1 MVGLAILHRGVGQ
14 LRLVYARKVW
24 TLPTLEKIVVIGVV
38 VALFAM
44 QLIDTRHGLWT
55 PWTVSIQLVG
65 CAVVTMCLA
74 PAAWR
79 RRHSM
84 SRTGW
89 IFIAEITTI
98 MIWSLISAMVAP
110 KAVVWRTTVPRI
122 HQVMPPVTALVT
134 LMAAVTTVLV
144 LSRHARRLAT
154 LGGSAAVLLGALV
167 DWPVQASIHRSPRLA
182 SAMGGSAVVHVAILL
197 AAGVFFD
204 ASRMARTRPRQ
215 LALAMVGCLAVGM
228 TIATG
233 SRAALIVL
241 FIFGAWALA
250 AWGRHHPRIAGGV
263 AAAAAVMLVALVIR
277 VPALQRLATWT
288 SPARLH
294 AASVGWDAVSSSWT
308 YLLLG
313 VGSGRVFPW
322 YSIEDKFIA
331 APGAGIIGTPFGVAL
346 NSAHSVFVA
355 VLTELGVLM
364 FLVLCASV
372 VLVWANAW
380 HDVRRRS
387 TWAVTSMVLA
397 ATTAA
402 WVFDTYLLKNFAVS
416 TWWWLIAG
424 CVLASHGCD
433 GERVGPVAASLES
446 PGTVES

>member
-1 MVGLAILHRGVGQ
+1 M
-14 LRLVYARKVW
+14 RLEYARRVGS
-24 TLPTLEKIVVIGVV
+24 LPTLEKVV
-38 VALFAM
+38 VAVVVITLFAM

-122 HQVMPPVTALVT
+122 HQVMPAVTALVT
-134 LMAAVTTVLV
+134 LMAAVVTVLV